1 MCILDISPTSKN
13 KLSLQKVVGEMNRL
27 GMMVDLSYASDTL
40 VRQALKVSRA
50 PVIFSHS
57 ASRAVCDNLLNVPD
71 DILQL
76 LVSSYFSPHTQS

>member
-1 MCILDISPTSKN
+1 
-13 KLSLQKVVGEMNRL
+13 MNRL

-40 VRQALKVSRA
+40 VRQALKVSKA

-57 ASRAVCDNLLNVPD
+57 ASRAVCNSVLNVPD

-76 LVSSYFSPHTQS
+76 LVSSYLSSNPEVGLLHTNVLDLKQSY